1 MWYTRVVKALDGPIS
16 NRLPERLEDMA
27 GRHGKPSTGDGRK
40 SGAKPARL
48 NCQVQTS
55 TGTTLWKATT
65 ALFGVGKKGKSK

>member
-1 MWYTRVVKALDGPIS
+1 
-16 NRLPERLEDMA
+16 MA